1 MIRVTTIAVA
11 AVAITALLT
20 VAAGLLASSAVRV
33 LFARHEQWWWP
44 LVMDGVTIIGWTTP
58 FLSVGIALGIA
69 LRKPRVRGG
78 NTHLTPKLP
87 VLGL

>member
-11 AVAITALLT
+11 AVAITAVLT
-20 VAAGLLASSAVRV
+20 LTAGLLASSAARV
-33 LFARHEQWWWP
+33 LLARHEQWWWP

-58 FLSVGIALGIA
+58 FLSVGIALRIA
-69 LRKPRVRGG
+69 VRKQRDHGRNP
-78 NTHLTPKLP
+78 HLTPKLP